1 MQANASFAALGAPDY
16 AGKSG
21 KAKDRIAK
29 SVKELFANLDAAPRK
44 VPHHSNVYLLCPSGL
59 HCSVL
64 FFASV
69 DPVHIHAPIRVA
81 RREAESVV
89 RWGRQHA
96 SS

>member
-44 VPHHSNVYLLCPSGL
+44 VPITRTYICYVFPFCV
-59 HCSVL
+59 VL
-64 FFASV
+64 FCSLL
-69 DPVHIHAPIRVA
+69 
-81 RREAESVV
+81 
-89 RWGRQHA
+89 
-96 SS
+96 